1 VYNLQGL
8 RLIFLNRRIYCE
20 SEISQATLTWSS
32 EMSVNLFGKLAAQR
46 EEVYAFYVLVNFDGK
61 FSIAKDWT

>member
-1 VYNLQGL
+1 
-8 RLIFLNRRIYCE
+8 
-20 SEISQATLTWSS
+20 
-32 EMSVNLFGKLAAQR
+32 MSVNLFGKLAAQR